1 MTFSRE
7 TQRGYLD
14 SDKSVLYINIIVH
27 DASKAVELKVRTK
40 VDDSKLPNRLK
51 KVAAN
56 VATSV
61 AGNVVTPDMVAKKM
75 GLKICQKMPEKM
87 SLRGITAVVE
97 EVFREG
103 PFVVFQLQVKRVDL
117 AILAQHQLDD
127 NSKKKK
133 DDDHSSDKKEK
144 AEGDIVDATAQ
155 PHDAKHWIMYW
166 LEQFLQFIGASPQR
180 TIEEDVLPVLIHRKL
195 ESTMGE
201 LLAEKMEEKGLD
213 VESKVCSA
221 ATQARYFFDTL
232 KEVQLSS

>member
-1 MTFSRE
+1 
-7 TQRGYLD
+7 
-14 SDKSVLYINIIVH
+14 
-27 DASKAVELKVRTK
+27 
-40 VDDSKLPNRLK
+40 
-51 KVAAN
+51 
-56 VATSV
+56 
-61 AGNVVTPDMVAKKM
+61 
-75 GLKICQKMPEKM
+75 
-87 SLRGITAVVE
+87 
-97 EVFREG
+97 
-103 PFVVFQLQVKRVDL
+103 VVFQLQVKRVDL